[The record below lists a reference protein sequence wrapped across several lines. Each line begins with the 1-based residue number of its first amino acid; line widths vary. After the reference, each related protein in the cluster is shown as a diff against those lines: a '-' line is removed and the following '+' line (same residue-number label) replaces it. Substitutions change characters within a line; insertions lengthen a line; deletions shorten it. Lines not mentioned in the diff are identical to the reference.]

1 MALPDL
7 LGLLP
12 DTEISKAAFTAA
24 LGLATYLLAVILYGL
39 LLHPLRRYPGPLYAR
54 FTRIP
59 FWIASLRGNSHTFIH
74 ALHEKHGPVVRYSP
88 SAISYTEAQAWRDV
102 CGYEKGRRENPK
114 ASWFQLPAYNGVPS
128 IFAIPDSDDH
138 ARVRRVFS
146 PAFSERSLKQQEA
159 LFQRYVDLLL
169 SKIRQQ
175 CQEGGDGRVEMVRML
190 NYMAF
195 DIMAELCFGEP
206 LGLLDKMEY
215 SQWVASVFGAVKMLP
230 FLQICEYY
238 PLLGYLMHK
247 LEPKWARKMR
257 DTHFRHSAD
266 RVDSRL
272 ADGSDKPDIWNLLL
286 SENGK
291 QHRLTLDEMHSNSET
306 FMLAG
311 TETTGKI
318 LICPM
323 ARLSSDMLK
332 SLVSIVATL
341 MSGLLYYLLINP
353 DKYALLCAEIRTS
366 FTSSDEITLERL
378 AGLKYLNACTQEGLR
393 IYPPISVG
401 VPRTIPTGGNAV
413 MGQWLPAGT
422 DVSVHQIAAYHSP
435 ANFKHPSR
443 FAPERWLGDAEYKND
458 RRDVHQP
465 FSFGPR
471 NCIGMSFAWHEMR
484 LAVGKLIFNFDFELY
499 DESRNWTRQKV
510 FVLWEKN
517 PLYVRVKP
525 FVGDGKST

>member
-7 LGLLP
+7 LGRLP
-12 DTEISKAAFTAA
+12 DTTSSKAAFTAA
-24 LGLATYLLAVILYGL
+24 LGLVTYLLAVILYGI
-39 LLHPLRRYPGPLYAR
+39 LLHPLRKYPGPLYAR
-54 FTRIP
+54 FTRVP
-59 FWIASLRGNSHTFIH
+59 FWIASLRGDSHTFIH

-88 SAISYTEAQAWRDV
+88 SAVSYTEAQAWKDI
-102 CGYEKGRRENPK
+102 CGYEKGRRENSK
-114 ASWFQLPAYNGVPS
+114 SSWFQFPPSNGVPS
-128 IFAIPDSDDH
+128 IFALLDSDGH

-146 PAFSERSLKQQEA
+146 PAFSERSLKQQQA
-159 LFQRYVDLLL
+159 LFQRYVDLLVF
-169 SKIRQQ
+169 KIGQQ
-175 CQEGGDGRVEMVRML
+175 CQPGGDGRVEMVRML
-190 NYMAF
+190 NYMTF

-215 SQWVASVFGAVKMLP
+215 SPWVASTFGAVRMLP
-230 FLQICEYY
+230 FLQMCEYY
-238 PLLGYLMHK
+238 PLLGYLVHK

-286 SENGK
+286 SEDGK

-306 FMLAG
+306 FM
-311 TETTGKI
+311 
-318 LICPM
+318 M
-323 ARLSSDMLK
+323 A
-332 SLVSIVATL
+332 ATL
-341 MSGLLYYLLINP
+341 MSGMLYYLLMNP
-353 DKYALLCAEIRTS
+353 NKYALLCAEIRTS
-366 FTSSDEITLERL
+366 FTSSDEITMERL
-378 AGLKYLNACTQEGLR
+378 AGLKYLNACIQEGLR
-393 IYPPISVG
+393 MYPPVSVG

-435 ANFKHPSR
+435 ANFKHPTR
-443 FAPERWLGDAEYKND
+443 FVPERWLGDVEYKND

-484 LAVGKLIFNFDFELY
+484 LAVGKLILNFDFELC

-525 FVGDGKST
+525 FVGERKNI